1 MQPTALNNSSTPAAV
16 QAEVNL
22 KIAPT
27 LFAYFLAAFSST
39 CSFSNKSL
47 LFAAIP
53 TTILWIIN
61 Y

>member
-1 MQPTALNNSSTPAAV
+1 LQPTALNNSSTPAAV

-53 TTILWIIN
+53 TTIL
-61 Y
+61 